1 MGYIQCGPGLQPRVD
16 SLQIVATTGGSS
28 FVASLL
34 DFGSRNGTASTSS
47 VSHVPTQTTTSC
59 YSLSL
64 AYLFKASSNGLLFQ
78 CGSGCTGTVQSS
90 VTCVPRPSGTQCLA
104 GPASGSAG
112 GAAPLSFTNPCASNP
127 TTVSGNDKTQYCCSD
142 TTSTPT
148 FGQAGYCTCPSAA
161 IDGGWSAWST
171 CSATCGGGTQTRTC
185 TNPAPS
191 NGGATCSG
199 AASQACNTAACPA
212 ASNVYVTLYAEP
224 NCKSTVISSVAR
236 SAGSCITLNTGVYY
250 IKVGLHKHIL
260 QRCANKS

>member
-1 MGYIQCGPGLQPRVD
+1 
-16 SLQIVATTGGSS
+16 VATTGGSS